1 MATTP
6 CTWRR
11 VSLDEED
18 IDEADRAVVSDNL
31 RRLREEQA
39 LSETDQRVLWERVR
53 DAAGSALRCDRV
65 AAVVDGLVSAAIRHQ
80 SGT

>member
-1 MATTP
+1 
-6 CTWRR
+6 

-53 DAAGSALRCDRV
+53 DAAGSALRSDRV

-80 SGT
+80 LGT